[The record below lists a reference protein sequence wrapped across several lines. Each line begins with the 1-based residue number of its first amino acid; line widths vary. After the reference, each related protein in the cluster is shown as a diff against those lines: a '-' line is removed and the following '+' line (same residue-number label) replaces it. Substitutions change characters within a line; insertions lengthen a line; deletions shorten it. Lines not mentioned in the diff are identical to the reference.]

1 MYRHIKRI
9 IDFTLSIIA
18 LIILSP
24 LFLLIGLAIKV
35 ESPGPVFFTQQRVGL
50 NKQSF
55 KIYKFRSMY
64 TKAPEN
70 SPTWQLNNPEK
81 YITKRG
87 DRIRRRSIDELPQ
100 LINIIKGEM
109 SIIGPRPVVWTEKKL
124 IEKRD
129 KYQAFLAKPGLTGLA
144 QINGRDHLNY
154 IEKAFLDGEYAQNVN
169 LLNDVKIFFGTITY
183 VLKMDGI
190 TEGVLNSVEH
200 VNSFAPCESSEVIDE

>member
-1 MYRHIKRI
+1 
-9 IDFTLSIIA
+9 
-18 LIILSP
+18 
-24 LFLLIGLAIKV
+24 
-35 ESPGPVFFTQQRVGL
+35 
-50 NKQSF
+50 
-55 KIYKFRSMY
+55 
-64 TKAPEN
+64 
-70 SPTWQLNNPEK
+70 
-81 YITKRG
+81 
-87 DRIRRRSIDELPQ
+87 
-100 LINIIKGEM
+100 M

-190 TEGVLNSVEH
+190 TEGVLNSVER
-200 VNSFAPCESSEVIDE
+200 VNSFAPYESSEVVDE